1 MKRPRDL
8 PTPVSSRH
16 PSSGPIRSAVR
27 RRAGRSALV
36 GALLLAASLGACK
49 DQATTGMP
57 PGAAKPQVGVVVLHP
72 QSVAITAELPGRTN
86 ASFVAEVR
94 PQVGGIIRE
103 RYFKEGGE
111 VAAGDPLYLIDP
123 ATYRAAFD
131 SAVATRQKA
140 EAAVPSAEAKME
152 RYQNLAK
159 QNAVAKQDLDD
170 ALATLAQAKAAVAVA
185 QADEATARINLEHTR
200 ITAPISG
207 RIDKST
213 LTPGALVTA
222 SQTTI
227 LTTIRTL
234 EPIYVDITQ
243 SSRRLLDL
251 RQAIEA
257 GRVKISGDNVKV
269 RLRLENGS
277 IYPLPGRLAFS
288 EANVSETTGTY
299 TLRAEFPNPDRVL
312 LPGMYVRAT
321 VEEGIAENSWL
332 VPQRAVTRNTKG
344 EPVTWFV
351 GADGKVEERVIEIGA
366 GIGNNWLVAKGISD
380 GDRLIVE
387 GLQNARA
394 GREVQAIEVTIDET
408 SGEVRERRQGA
419 LPSPMVA
426 SRGGD
431 AGRVE

>member
-1 MKRPRDL
+1 MALSFSL
-8 PTPVSSRH
+8 PFHGRRGVA
-16 PSSGPIRSAVR
+16 AV
-27 RRAGRSALV
+27 GLL
-36 GALLLAASLGACK
+36 ALLGLVACK
-49 DQATTGMP
+49 EQAGLP
-57 PGAAKPQVGVVVLHP
+57 PGPSRPQVGVVVLHP

-111 VAAGDPLYLIDP
+111 VAAGDALYLIDP
-123 ATYRAAFD
+123 ASYQAALD
-131 SAVATRQKA
+131 NAVATRRKA
-140 EAAVPSAEAKME
+140 EAAVPSAEAKVE
-152 RYQNLAK
+152 RYQSLAK

-170 ALATLAQAKAAVAVA
+170 AVATLAQARAAVAVA
-185 QADEATARINLEHTR
+185 EADEATARINLEHTR
-200 ITAPISG
+200 ITAPIPG

-222 SQTTI
+222 SQTTA

-251 RQAIEA
+251 RQAIA
-257 GRVKISGDNVKV
+257 DGRVKIAGENVKV
-269 RLRLENGS
+269 RLRLENGT

-299 TLRAEFPNPDRVL
+299 SLRAEFPNPDRLL

-321 VEEGIAENSWL
+321 VEEGVAENSWL

-344 EPVTWFV
+344 EPIAWFV
-351 GADGKVEERVIEIGA
+351 GADGKIEERVLALGT
-366 GIGNNWLVAKGISD
+366 GIGNNWLVSKGISD
-380 GDRLIVE
+380 GDRVIVE

-394 GREVQAIEVTIDET
+394 GREVQAVEVTIDEN
-408 SGEVRERRQGA
+408 SGEVLERKQSA
-419 LPSPMVA
+419 LPAPIETARRDGAA
-426 SRGGD
+426 SRT
-431 AGRVE
+431 E

>member
-1 MKRPRDL
+1 M
-8 PTPVSSRH
+8 
-16 PSSGPIRSAVR
+16 
-27 RRAGRSALV
+27 
-36 GALLLAASLGACK
+36 
-49 DQATTGMP
+49 
-57 PGAAKPQVGVVVLHP
+57 KPQVGVVVLHP
-72 QSVAITAELPGRTN
+72 QAVAITAELPGRTN

-94 PQVGGIIRE
+94 PQVAGIVQKRLFE
-103 RYFKEGGE
+103 EGGE
-111 VAAGDPLYLIDP
+111 VKAGDPLYLIDP
-123 ATYRAAFD
+123 ASYQAVLD
-131 SAVATRQKA
+131 SAVATRSKA
-140 EAAVPSAEAKME
+140 EAAVPSAEAKVE
-152 RYQNLAK
+152 RYQTLAK

-170 ALATLAQAKAAVAVA
+170 AVATLAQAKAAVAVA
-185 QADEATARINLEHTR
+185 AADEATARINLEHTR

-222 SQTTI
+222 SQTTA

-257 GRVKISGDNVKV
+257 GRVKIAGDNVKV
-269 RLRLENGS
+269 RLRLENGAL
-277 IYPLPGRLAFS
+277 YPLPGRLAFS

-299 TLRAEFPNPDRVL
+299 ALRAEFPNPDRVL

-321 VEEGIAENSWL
+321 VEEGVAENSWL

-344 EPVTWFV
+344 QPIAYFV
-351 GADGKVEERVIEIGA
+351 SADDKIEERVLEIA
-366 GIGNNWLVAKGISD
+366 TEIGNNWLITKGLSD
-380 GDRLIVE
+380 GDRVVVE

-394 GREVQAIEVTIDET
+394 GREVQPVEVTIDEN

-419 LPSPMVA
+419 LSSPVVVA
-426 SRGGD
+426 RDGGD
-431 AGRVE
+431 VVRAE